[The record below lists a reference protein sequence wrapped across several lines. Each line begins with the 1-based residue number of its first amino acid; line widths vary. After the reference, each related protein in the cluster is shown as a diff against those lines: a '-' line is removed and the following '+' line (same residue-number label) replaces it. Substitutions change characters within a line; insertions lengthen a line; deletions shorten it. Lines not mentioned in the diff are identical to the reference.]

1 MRDLAAIAQVP
12 AQSLGANAI
21 SNVSADGLAAM
32 ESAKDRKAAEI
43 KTSLGE
49 SYEQMLR
56 LCAHLDGNAEEAA
69 DFASEVKWA
78 DMTARSFAQTVDAL
92 GKLATMLGLPP
103 EVLWEDIPGY
113 TAEKIKRINKKTEEL
128 VNQARN
134 ATDVEDTGITTG

>member
-1 MRDLAAIAQVP
+1 
-12 AQSLGANAI
+12 
-21 SNVSADGLAAM
+21 
-32 ESAKDRKAAEI
+32 
-43 KTSLGE
+43 
-49 SYEQMLR
+49 
-56 LCAHLDGNAEEAA
+56 
-69 DFASEVKWA
+69 
-78 DMTARSFAQTVDAL
+78 MTARSFAQTVDAL